1 MYGVFDIRT
10 GEAGRKGINSTK
22 EDQPVSYYMTVGK
35 KVIIGGGLALIALT
49 PLLGSTVHNREEE
62 SENEGN

>member
-1 MYGVFDIRT
+1 
-10 GEAGRKGINSTK
+10 
-22 EDQPVSYYMTVGK
+22 MTVGK